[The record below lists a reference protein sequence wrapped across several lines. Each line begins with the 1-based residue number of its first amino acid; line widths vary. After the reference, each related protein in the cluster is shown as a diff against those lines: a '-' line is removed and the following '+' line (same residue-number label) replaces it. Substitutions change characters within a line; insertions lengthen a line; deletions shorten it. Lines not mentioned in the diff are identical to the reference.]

1 MRSGQLPEELRET
14 IRARIH
20 AADQRFTAS
29 RERCLAVL
37 ARTGRPLT
45 IPEIVAA
52 DRSLATSSVYRNVI
66 ALEALGIVHC
76 VTTVGDF
83 QYYELSDEL
92 TEHHHHLVCSN
103 CGTVDDVA
111 ASARLEQSLRDAA
124 REIGRRTGFRAE
136 RHRVDIIGLCGRC
149 K

>member
-1 MRSGQLPEELRET
+1 M
-14 IRARIH
+14 
-20 AADQRFTAS
+20 
-29 RERCLAVL
+29 AVL

-66 ALEALGIVHC
+66 ALEALRIVHC